1 MANNKEKLFSDF
13 PHVSTQEWMDKIT
26 VDLKGA
32 DFEKKLVWR
41 TNEGFKVKPFYRQE
55 DLEGLKTTEGLP
67 GQFPFIRGNK
77 ANDNTWFIRQ
87 DIRVTDA
94 AEANKKALDLLNR
107 GVDSLGFH
115 AEAKALSAEFIE
127 TLLKDICCDC
137 IELNFQVVGVAAC
150 VVGLEDAISD
160 GTLFRIFF
168 CDLDLSHV
176 FFFRNQSRA
185 VQKIHAGIV
194 QCYHN

>member
-1 MANNKEKLFSDF
+1 MVILIDRTAYGTQTIVAAGQHVGQRKLIKTRSAGSLNDAHIGQVMA
-13 PHVSTQEWMDKIT
+13 
-26 VDLKGA
+26 G
-32 DFEKKLVWR
+32 
-41 TNEGFKVKPFYRQE
+41 
-55 DLEGLKTTEGLP
+55 
-67 GQFPFIRGNK
+67 
-77 ANDNTWFIRQ
+77 
-87 DIRVTDA
+87 
-94 AEANKKALDLLNR
+94 
-107 GVDSLGFH
+107 
-115 AEAKALSAEFIE
+115 
-127 TLLKDICCDC
+127 DC

-194 QCYHN
+194 QCYHNCCSFMFYSGDLTSPVFFPCAFIITFS